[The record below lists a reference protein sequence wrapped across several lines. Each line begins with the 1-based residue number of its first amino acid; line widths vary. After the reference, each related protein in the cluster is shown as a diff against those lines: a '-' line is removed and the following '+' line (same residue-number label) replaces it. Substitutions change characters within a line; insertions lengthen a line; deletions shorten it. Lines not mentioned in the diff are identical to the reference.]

1 MQTVRVN
8 RKWAAAAGVG
18 GDGVGK
24 WRAIDKNLQTK
35 RASLRERCQLFSA
48 LRERCHCCMR
58 ERQRARLLFAAG
70 NAAAKQESGL
80 TVLPV
85 CGRAWEQPQRS
96 AAQHSTAQWLLSV
109 CVSPSNWDLVK
120 AGVAQKKASSN
131 KSANLSAS
139 ISQNFWHSSAHT
151 HGVWRECD
159 GEGAA
164 GGRAGG
170 YLHISKHVRS
180 SLKYPKKELTG
191 GYTYWDLP
199 SIMPQ
204 KHKATGGGEVGGME
218 VIVAAVRRGDGS
230 GGCWSCVVCAVAET
244 STATSAER
252 CMRHGKSIIT
262 KWIFTEKFTYPRGPF
277 PVLHLPP
284 PASPCIHINVKIN
297 PECVFLRLQRMLNK
311 QQQRGREA
319 VTIITGQRNSR
330 KRIIAYGRISRTRQE
345 SGRRDRQGGRGGRQL
360 YLMGHY

>member
-1 MQTVRVN
+1 MQTMRVN

-24 WRAIDKNLQTK
+24 GRAIDKNLQTK
-35 RASLRERCQLFSA
+35 RAALRERCQLFAA

-58 ERQRARLLFAAG
+58 ERLRARVQFATG
-70 NAAAKQESGL
+70 NAVAKQESGL

-159 GEGAA
+159 GMGAA

-204 KHKATGGGEVGGME
+204 KHKATGGWEVGGME
-218 VIVAAVRRGDGS
+218 VIVATVQRRGVGEGS

-244 STATSAER
+244 STATSATMYATWKIHYHEVNFYWKIYIPASSSP
-252 CMRHGKSIIT
+252 CA
-262 KWIFTEKFTYPRGPF
+262 PP
-277 PVLHLPP
+277 HLPCLP
-284 PASPCIHINVKIN
+284 LHTYKC
-297 PECVFLRLQRMLNK
+297 ENK
-311 QQQRGREA
+311 SWVRVSATAKDAE
-319 VTIITGQRNSR
+319 
-330 KRIIAYGRISRTRQE
+330 
-345 SGRRDRQGGRGGRQL
+345 
-360 YLMGHY
+360 